1 MYLGLDIGR
10 QYVKMVTAEK
20 TKDGYRVLDAGARL
34 VPDSNSAF
42 DPEKIDRSHWV
53 MAVRELFKQQSFNPK
68 KAKSLITG
76 IGGSSAS
83 IKQITTMEMPSE
95 ELESAMTFEARKHIP
110 MDGTDA
116 VIDYQILGSNKQEV
130 DKIDVGLVACTKGTL
145 TNHMDLLKE
154 CGLKAG
160 IVDVNPIAMSNAFSF
175 VKNMPED
182 GLVVMLDIGAVSS
195 GLVVYGINQQFFTRD
210 LPIGSHHF
218 VKEISEKKEIGY
230 TQAQDSLFKEG
241 ILASK
246 TQTDDVSQDG
256 SVSLAERT
264 VYDSLVEDM
273 RRSLRFYAKQTGQ
286 SFFLKIFLSGG
297 GASTPGLAEFVNQK
311 LNIECAVFD
320 PFENVEGKEKL
331 SISNPSQF
339 TTALG
344 LGIRGGM
351 TSE

>member
-1 MYLGLDIGR
+1 MFLGLDIGR

-20 TKDGYRVLDAGARL
+20 TKDGYRVLDAGSRL
-34 VPDSNSAF
+34 VPDANSAF

-246 TQTDDVSQDG
+246 TQTDDVPQEG

-297 GASTPGLAEFVNQK
+297 GAPTPGLAEFVNQK
-311 LNIECAVFD
+311 LNVECAVFD

>member
-1 MYLGLDIGR
+1 MFLGLDIGR

-20 TKDGYRVLDAGARL
+20 TKDGYRVLDAGSRL
-34 VPDSNSAF
+34 VPDANSAF

-246 TQTDDVSQDG
+246 TQTDDVSQEG

-264 VYDSLVEDM
+264 VYDSIVEDV

>member
-1 MYLGLDIGR
+1 MFLGLDIGR

-20 TKDGYRVLDAGARL
+20 TKDGYRVLDAGSRL
-34 VPDSNSAF
+34 VPDANSAF

-246 TQTDDVSQDG
+246 TQTDDVSQEG

-297 GASTPGLAEFVNQK
+297 GAPTPGLAEFVNQK

-331 SISNPSQF
+331 SVSNPSQF

>member
-1 MYLGLDIGR
+1 MFLGLDIGR

-20 TKDGYRVLDAGARL
+20 TKDGYRVLDAGSRL
-34 VPDSNSAF
+34 VPDANSAF

-195 GLVVYGINQQFFTRD
+195 GLVVYGTNQQFFTRD

-246 TQTDDVSQDG
+246 TQTDDVSQEG

-297 GASTPGLAEFVNQK
+297 GAPTPGLAEFVNQK